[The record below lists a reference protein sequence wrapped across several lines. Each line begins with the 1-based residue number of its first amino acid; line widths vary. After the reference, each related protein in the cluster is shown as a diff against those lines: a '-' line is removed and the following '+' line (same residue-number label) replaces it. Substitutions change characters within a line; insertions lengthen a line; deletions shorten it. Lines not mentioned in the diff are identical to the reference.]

1 MIPIVSNTQ
10 KNYLWVLAILEDFS
24 TRSKFIQYIKGSN
37 VRFGVG
43 PKDKINEI
51 IKETPYMWVS
61 DEGTSPILG
70 DQSKVNSIEHTL
82 RVYVADK
89 QKEDDSNQDSAANNT
104 KEELLVLLAEL
115 CQHPYYVQNKIK
127 LTGVSDITTEYDVDD
142 DVVIRSYIDITLMV
156 PFQYTYCSN
165 PTDPIPLYNNE
176 TISYFNSAT
185 VSICQI
191 VAQCGV
197 MGPMGATGAT
207 GPQGIQGITGA
218 TGPQGIQ
225 GPTGSQGIQGPTG
238 SFDPSMLSNYVP
250 YTGATLSVNIG
261 TYSLS
266 TSKIKATSNNLI
278 ISDNNSDVTYLGN
291 SNHAFTNVQLY
302 AASNANGYSITRV
315 TATNNLPNYVINR
328 ADTTT
333 GVGGN
338 INNVALISGGVSQ
351 LVASSS
357 GVSISKNIYL
367 TGTTPSQNGIVF
379 KDGSRFIHNFNYGY
393 NGTVTTE
400 GYNTFIGVDA
410 GNFAMGS
417 NATSVVQ
424 ASRNTFVGYGSG
436 LSNTTGYNNTF
447 MGAGVAFSNNTGY
460 NNTFIGRFAGLFNTT
475 GYNNTF
481 IGDLAGYNGTSSKN
495 VVAIG
500 ESSAYSNNS
509 DSLVAVGSYAL
520 YKNTTGSSN
529 TAVGYGAMYNNIT
542 GGNNTAFGHSALYAN
557 TTGNSNSVLGY
568 ATLYNL
574 SSGSSNIAIG
584 INAGRYISGGSTSLT
599 QSDNSIYIG
608 ANAYPLANGQGNQ
621 IVIGYGATGAG
632 SNTVTI
638 GNSSTTNNYFY
649 GNINLYSTSET
660 KVNLS
665 SPAAG
670 RSYFGADNELGTY
683 ARLVSYGSSYFYT
696 PFRNQGSV
704 GFKRS
709 GYIITDG
716 DTSSSG
722 TNSIY
727 ILSGGYDPS
736 TQIRLTVDSKG
747 NTVQGLTALA
757 TNATDGFLY
766 IETCGGTPSGVPTSY
781 TGRVP
786 ILFDAVNNK
795 LFIYNSGWKSTTLS

>member
-127 LTGVSDITTEYDVDD
+127 LTGESDITTEYDVDD

-207 GPQGIQGITGA
+207 GPQGIQGITGATGA

-400 GYNTFIGVDA
+400 GYNTFIGDDA
-410 GNFAMGS
+410 GNFTMGS
-417 NATSVVQ
+417 TATVTYQ
-424 ASRNTFVGYGSG
+424 A
-436 LSNTTGYNNTF
+436 
-447 MGAGVAFSNNTGY
+447 
-460 NNTFIGRFAGLFNTT
+460 
-475 GYNNTF
+475 
-481 IGDLAGYNGTSSKN
+481 
-495 VVAIG
+495 
-500 ESSAYSNNS
+500 
-509 DSLVAVGSYAL
+509 
-520 YKNTTGSSN
+520 SSN
-529 TAVGYGAMYNNIT
+529 TAVGYHALM
-542 GGNNTAFGHSALYAN
+542 GNTIGYAALFGNTI
-557 TTGNSNSVLGY
+557 GNGNQAIGY

-670 RSYFGADNELGTY
+670 RSYFGADNELGTS

-716 DTSSSG
+716 DASSSG

-727 ILSGGYDPS
+727 ILTGGYDPS